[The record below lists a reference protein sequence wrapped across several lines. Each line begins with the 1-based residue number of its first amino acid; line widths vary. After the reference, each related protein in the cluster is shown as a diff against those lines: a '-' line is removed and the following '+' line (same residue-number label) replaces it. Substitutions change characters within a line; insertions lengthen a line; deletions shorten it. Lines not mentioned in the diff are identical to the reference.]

1 MWTFHIG
8 VQCSDRFIGIFVSY
22 RHWASFQLLLTISN
36 RYFFTITILVVPI
49 APMILCMNLNQRKN
63 YEWSKKERHSSLSNR
78 AHDQTD
84 RIASICLLYC
94 HLKCIEQCLHC
105 GILCFVKWMCIC
117 VWHNDIDTARLFV
130 YLLRKLNEKRKKIT
144 INDNQMSVCFGNS
157 DGKCTIHKVYEPH
170 KL

>member
-1 MWTFHIG
+1 M
-8 VQCSDRFIGIFVSY
+8 SIFSTAFN
-22 RHWASFQLLLTISN
+22 HLKQIFLHTK
-36 RYFFTITILVVPI
+36 ITILVVPI

-130 YLLRKLNEKRKKIT
+130 YLLRKLNEKRKKLPLMTTKWVFASAIVTASVRYTKYTSPINCKNIKTESSFISIFT
-144 INDNQMSVCFGNS
+144 IFIM
-157 DGKCTIHKVYEPH
+157 
-170 KL
+170 L